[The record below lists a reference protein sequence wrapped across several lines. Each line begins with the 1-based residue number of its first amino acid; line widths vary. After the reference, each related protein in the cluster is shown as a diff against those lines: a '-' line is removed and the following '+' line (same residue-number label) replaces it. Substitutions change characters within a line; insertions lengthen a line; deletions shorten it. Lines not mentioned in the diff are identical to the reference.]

1 MTILNGLTQIRIS
14 MEDISKESF
23 KKMSAEELK
32 LLIHKGLLNTR
43 KKPMSMMQIT
53 LEQTLALS
61 LMLTSKNL
69 TILNL

>member
-32 LLIHKGLLNTR
+32 LLIYKGLLNTR
-43 KKPMSMMQIT
+43 KKAYVYDANNFVI
-53 LEQTLALS
+53 
-61 LMLTSKNL
+61 
-69 TILNL
+69 